1 MDDFRGTWHATF
13 MGVNEAVTGTETALA
28 AGETLSGEMKKVLL
42 LDDDAAFQD
51 VVKDVLEA
59 SRYDVTAV
67 RNGVEG
73 VKEVMGSDF
82 QIIVCDMNMPGL
94 PGDMFYLA
102 VERMKPRLCSRFI
115 FVTGHK
121 NDDKINDFVKR
132 VRGTMLPKPFKV
144 EDLLEMLAFVQ
155 VRSVVLG

>member
-1 MDDFRGTWHATF
+1 MAC
-13 MGVNEAVTGTETALA
+13 GVLILPVVNIEP
-28 AGETLSGEMKKVLL
+28 TLSEPTQPMVEMKKVLL
-42 LDDDAAFQD
+42 LDDDDAFQD

-59 SRYDVTAV
+59 NQYAVTAV

-82 QIIVCDMNMPGL
+82 QIIVCDMNMPSL

-102 VERMKPRLCSRFI
+102 VERMKPLLCSRFI

-121 NDDKINDFVKR
+121 NDGKINEFIRKVS
-132 VRGTMLPKPFKV
+132 GTMLPKPFQV
-144 EDLLEMLAFVQ
+144 DDLLEMLAFVQ
-155 VRSVVLG
+155 VRSAVLG